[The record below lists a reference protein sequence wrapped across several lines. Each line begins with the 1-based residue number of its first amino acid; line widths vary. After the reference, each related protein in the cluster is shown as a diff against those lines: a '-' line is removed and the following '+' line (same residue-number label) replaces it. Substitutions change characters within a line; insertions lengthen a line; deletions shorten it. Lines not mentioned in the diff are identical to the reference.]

1 MSGPVLAILVTVGV
15 HILGA
20 WALIWAMGI
29 DDLRT
34 FFTTDPGDGGD
45 GGSPPEPA
53 PQRPR
58 SGGGVPLPDAVPA
71 RIRLR
76 DEQIRLGDLRPDR
89 PRRPDHVPER
99 HPAPARERDAR

>member
-1 MSGPVLAILVTVGV
+1 MSGPVLAIAVTVGV

-34 FFTTDPGDGGD
+34 FFTTDPGTKGD
-45 GGSPPEPA
+45 GGTPPVPEPK
-53 PQRPR
+53 RPR
-58 SGGGVPLPDAVPA
+58 GGGGVPLPDAVPA
-71 RIRLR
+71 RLRLR
-76 DEQIRLGDLRPDR
+76 DEQVRLGDLRPVR

-99 HPAPARERDAR
+99 EPARERDAR